1 MTDDDFQRVAMTE
14 LSNRDTMALAKAL
27 RDGSGIT
34 GAGIAETLR
43 LHRGQEVFP
52 GMSLTEMW
60 ATDRALSGQKQ
71 GRPTDTDL
79 QRLMRDPA
87 WAAVGDLEH
96 LKGLWRELR
105 PGKQVPVEF
114 LTDIVVRY
122 RDVDR
127 SAVVARRSRPKSRRI
142 SDQ

>member
-1 MTDDDFQRVAMTE
+1 VTDDEFQRAAMME
-14 LSNRDTMALAKAL
+14 LSSRDATALAQAL
-27 RDGSGIT
+27 RDGSGLI
-34 GAGIAETLR
+34 GAGIKELLR
-43 LHRGQEVFP
+43 LHKAQEVFP
-52 GMSLTEMW
+52 GMSLMEMW
-60 ATDRALSGQKQ
+60 ATDRALAGQKQ